1 MSRAPIDLQVTLG
14 VVGDYREIS
23 LSGRLDAHQVMRL
36 LDVAQPL
43 APHTRLNL
51 GGVSFMDSSG
61 LAALVRLSREAQAQG
76 LRLEITQVRD
86 AVRLAMEITG
96 LYALLPV
103 VHEGPDAA
111 HDSV

>member
-14 VVGDYREIS
+14 MVGDLREIS
-23 LSGRLDAHQVMRL
+23 LSGRLDAHQVGRL
-36 LDVAQPL
+36 LAAAEPL
-43 APHTRLNL
+43 TPHTRLNL

-61 LAALVRLSREAQAQG
+61 LATLVRLSRAAQAQG

-86 AVRLAMEITG
+86 PVRLAMEITG

-103 VHEGPDAA
+103 VPE
-111 HDSV
+111 HDG